1 VWWWKSSLP
10 ERNSPR
16 SAHRSTP
23 LAGRR
28 ERERV
33 AVSQVPV
40 FSLIGHAIPDKAFPV
55 HQEGFFVYSPFIN
68 KRVQQ

>member
-1 VWWWKSSLP
+1 
-10 ERNSPR
+10 
-16 SAHRSTP
+16 

-28 ERERV
+28 ERDRV

-40 FSLIGHAIPDKAFPV
+40 LSLIGHAIPDKAFPV